1 MLFVESQRGCP
12 GLSDSRAASIK
23 GVVMSEH
30 IVHTGVLEDTVM
42 LMPYLKS
49 IPSDF
54 VNAIQSHIGF
64 ARLGCITVSGDRFSF
79 RLLEEYKPLW
89 KNRDDLLEAKLAFV
103 LGWVSHR
110 ACDRQMKPIWNIAE
124 IVGRGSDA
132 DPSISPTE
140 ISVYHEATLYN
151 LYYTDNAP
159 FRLAIFPDQLASWP
173 GGDLFRLPLAEEFV
187 ESSFAMNLMNNQ
199 TFPLPPQSTDQVFIE
214 NVCLKSQKFYVDI
227 NRYSRAARNPVPEN
241 KKDYVKDINWY
252 NQNDEIIKFIL
263 FLRRGGIPD
272 SAAVEKAVNARASCH
287 YGQAVQLSLNYI
299 TAAVDYFKDDSMSM
313 DTLKDRL
320 DIGKKGPNGL
330 AV

>member
-1 MLFVESQRGCP
+1 
-12 GLSDSRAASIK
+12 
-23 GVVMSEH
+23 MSEH
-30 IVHTGVLEDTVM
+30 IVHTGVVEDTAL

-49 IPSDF
+49 ISPDF
-54 VNAIQSHIGF
+54 VKAVQNHLGF

-124 IVGRGSDA
+124 VIGRGSDA

-140 ISVYHEATLYN
+140 ISIYHEATLYN
-151 LYYTDNAP
+151 LYYADNAI

-173 GGDLFRLPLAEEFV
+173 GADLFNLPLAAEFV

-214 NVCLKSQKFYVDI
+214 NICLKSQKFYVDVS
-227 NRYSRAARNPVPEN
+227 RYSRAAGNPLPEN
-241 KKDYVKDINWY
+241 KKNYVKDINWY
-252 NQNDEIIKFIL
+252 NQNDEIIKTIQL
-263 FLRRGGIPD
+263 LRRGGTID
-272 SAAVEKAVNARASCH
+272 SITVEKAVAIKASCH
-287 YGQAVQLSLNYI
+287 YGQAVQLSLDYI
-299 TAAVDYFKDDSMSM
+299 TAAADYFKDDSMSI
-313 DTLKDRL
+313 DALKERL
-320 DIGKKGPNGL
+320 DIGKKGPGGL